1 MSIDVRARLAKAE
14 PFYFSWMTLPGA
26 IVAGQ
31 VARLPY
37 EGVCID
43 MQHGLAGFT
52 DVAAMSPAITQTG
65 KPLILR
71 ILWNDPGLI
80 GQALDA
86 GASIVVAPMVN
97 TAAQAEALVKAA
109 KYAPQGMRSWGGY
122 AAVQAAGVVP
132 ADYLK
137 VANSRTMIFAMIETE
152 EALGNLEAI
161 AATPGL
167 DGLFVGPND
176 LSISLGF
183 GLGKDLKIPKLE
195 AAIKSIAA
203 AARKNNLVP
212 GAFGGSP
219 EACAFFAGHGFR
231 FIAAATDVGLLAA
244 GAKAMQD
251 QLQLSLSH
259 SD

>member
-1 MSIDVRARLAKAE
+1 MSADLRTRLAQPE

-43 MQHGLAGFT
+43 MQHGLSGFT
-52 DVAAMSPAITQTG
+52 DVASMSPAITQTG

-71 ILWNDPGLI
+71 ILWNDPGLV

-86 GASIVVAPMVN
+86 GASIVIAPMVN
-97 TAAQAEALVKAA
+97 TAVQAQALVRAA

-137 VANSRTMIFAMIETE
+137 VANNRTMIFAMIETE
-152 EALGNLEAI
+152 EALGNLDQI

-183 GLGKDLKIPKLE
+183 GLGKDLTIPKLE
-195 AAIKSIAA
+195 AAIKAIAA
-203 AARKNNLVP
+203 AAKTNNLVP

-219 EACAFFAGHGFR
+219 QACAFFASHGFR
-231 FIAAATDVGLLAA
+231 FIAATTDVGLLAA
-244 GAKAMQD
+244 GAKALQD
-251 QLQLSLSH
+251 QLTKI
-259 SD
+259 

>member
-1 MSIDVRARLAKAE
+1 MSVDLRARLVKAE
-14 PFYFSWMTLPGA
+14 PFFFSWMTLPGA

-37 EGVCID
+37 EAVCVD

-52 DVAAMSPAITQTG
+52 DVAAMAPAVGASG

-71 ILWNDPGLI
+71 ILWNDPGLV

-86 GASIVVAPMVN
+86 GASAVIAPMVN
-97 TAAQAEALVKAA
+97 NPQQAQALVRAA
-109 KYAPQGMRSWGGY
+109 KYAPAGMRSWGGY
-122 AAVQAAGVVP
+122 AAVQAAGLAP

-137 VANSRTMIFAMIETE
+137 EANRRTLIFAMIETE
-152 EALGNLEAI
+152 EALGHLDAI

-195 AAIKSIAA
+195 DSIKAIAA
-203 AARKNNLVP
+203 AAQKNNLVP

-219 EACAFFAGHGFR
+219 ENCAYFVGHGFK

-251 QLQLSLSH
+251 QLGLI
-259 SD
+259 

>member
-1 MSIDVRARLAKAE
+1 MSLDLRTRLEKPE

-37 EGVCID
+37 EAVCID
-43 MQHGLAGFT
+43 MQHGLSGFT
-52 DVAAMSPAITQTG
+52 DVASMSPAITATG
-65 KPLILR
+65 KPVILR
-71 ILWNDPGLI
+71 ILWNDPGLV

-86 GASIVVAPMVN
+86 GASAVIAPMVN
-97 TAAQAEALVKAA
+97 TGAQAQALVKAA
-109 KYAPQGMRSWGGY
+109 KYAPAGMRSWGGY
-122 AAVQAAGVVP
+122 AAVQAAGLVP

-137 VANSRTMIFAMIETE
+137 EANRRTMIFAMIETQ
-152 EALGNLEAI
+152 EALGNLDEI
-161 AATPGL
+161 ARTPGL

-195 AAIKSIAA
+195 AAITSIAA
-203 AARKNNLVP
+203 AAKKNKLVP

-219 EACAFFAGHGFR
+219 EACAFFAGHGFK
-231 FIAAATDVGLLAA
+231 FIAAATDIGLMGA

-251 QLQLSLSH
+251 DLAKI
-259 SD
+259 

>member
-1 MSIDVRARLAKAE
+1 MGIDLRSRLAKPE
-14 PFYFSWMTLPGA
+14 PFYFTWMTFPGA

-52 DVAAMSPAITQTG
+52 DVASMSPAITASG

-71 ILWNDPGLI
+71 ILWNDPGLV

-86 GASIVVAPMVN
+86 GATAVVAPMVN
-97 TAAQAEALVKAA
+97 TRAQAEALVKAA
-109 KYAPQGMRSWGGY
+109 KYAPAGMRSWGGY
-122 AAVQAAGVVP
+122 AAVQAAGTVP

-137 VANSRTMIFAMIETE
+137 DANSRTMIFAMIETE
-152 EALGNLEAI
+152 EALGNLDAI

-195 AAIKSIAA
+195 AAIKAIAA
-203 AARKNNLVP
+203 AAKKNKLVP

-244 GAKAMQD
+244 GARAMQD
-251 QLQLSLSH
+251 QLAKI
-259 SD
+259 

>member
-1 MSIDVRARLAKAE
+1 MSVDLRARLARPE

-52 DVAAMSPAITQTG
+52 DVAAMSPAITAAG
-65 KPLILR
+65 KPLVLR
-71 ILWNDPGLI
+71 ILWNDPGLV

-86 GASIVVAPMVN
+86 GASAVIAPMVN
-97 TAAQAEALVKAA
+97 TPAQAQALVKAA
-109 KYAPQGMRSWGGY
+109 KYAPAGMRSWGGY
-122 AAVQAAGVVP
+122 AAVQAAGLVP
-132 ADYLK
+132 GDYLK
-137 VANSRTMIFAMIETE
+137 EANRRTLVFAMIETE
-152 EALGNLEAI
+152 EALGNLDRI

-183 GLGKDLKIPKLE
+183 GLGKDLRIPKLE
-195 AAIKSIAA
+195 AAIKTVAA
-203 AARKNNLVP
+203 AARKNALVA
-212 GAFGGSP
+212 GAFGGTP
-219 EACAFFAGHGFR
+219 ENCAFFAGHGFT

-251 QLQLSLSH
+251 QLGRI
-259 SD
+259 

>member
-1 MSIDVRARLAKAE
+1 MSVDLRARLAKPE

-52 DVAAMSPAITQTG
+52 DVASMSPSITQTG

-86 GASIVVAPMVN
+86 GASIVIAPMVN
-97 TAAQAEALVKAA
+97 TQAQAHALVKAA

-137 VANSRTMIFAMIETE
+137 EANSRTMIFAMIETE
-152 EALGNLEAI
+152 EALGNLDAI

-203 AARKNNLVP
+203 AAKKNRLVP
-212 GAFGGSP
+212 GAFAGSP
-219 EACAFFAGHGFR
+219 ESCAFFAGHGFR
-231 FIAAATDVGLLAA
+231 FLAAATDVGLLAA

-251 QLQLSLSH
+251 KLTKI
-259 SD
+259 

>member
-1 MSIDVRARLAKAE
+1 MSVDLRVRLEKPE

-37 EGVCID
+37 EAVCVD
-43 MQHGLAGFT
+43 MQHGLSGFT
-52 DVAAMSPAITQTG
+52 DVAAMSPAITASG
-65 KPLILR
+65 KPLVLR
-71 ILWNDPGLI
+71 ILWNDPGLV

-86 GASIVVAPMVN
+86 GASAVIAPMVN
-97 TAAQAEALVKAA
+97 TKAEAQALVRAA
-109 KYAPQGMRSWGGY
+109 KYAPTGGRSWGGY
-122 AAVQAAGVVP
+122 AAVQAAGLVP

-137 VANSRTMIFAMIETE
+137 EANRRTLIFAMIETE
-152 EALGNLEAI
+152 EALGNLDQI

-203 AARKNNLVP
+203 AARKNKLVP

-219 EACAFFAGHGFR
+219 EACAYFVGHGFK
-231 FIAAATDVGLLAA
+231 FIAAATDVGLLTA

-251 QLQLSLSH
+251 RLAQI
-259 SD
+259 

>member
-1 MSIDVRARLAKAE
+1 MSVDLRARLAKPK

-37 EGVCID
+37 EAVCID
-43 MQHGLAGFT
+43 MQHGLSGFT
-52 DVAAMSPAITQTG
+52 DVASMSPAITAAG

-71 ILWNDPGLI
+71 ILWNDPGLV

-86 GASIVVAPMVN
+86 GASAVIAPMVN
-97 TAAQAEALVKAA
+97 TPAQAQALVKAA
-109 KYAPQGMRSWGGY
+109 KYAPTGMRSWGGY
-122 AAVQAAGVVP
+122 AALQAAGLVP

-137 VANSRTMIFAMIETE
+137 EANRRTMIFAMIETE
-152 EALGNLEAI
+152 EALGNLDEI
-161 AATPGL
+161 ARTPGL

-195 AAIKSIAA
+195 AAIKSIAKA
-203 AARKNNLVP
+203 AKKNELVP

-219 EACAFFAGHGFR
+219 EACAFFAGHGFK
-231 FIAAATDVGLLAA
+231 FIAAATDVGLMAA
-244 GAKAMQD
+244 GAKTMQD
-251 QLQLSLSH
+251 HLAKI
-259 SD
+259 

>member
-1 MSIDVRARLAKAE
+1 MSVDLRARLAKSE

-52 DVAAMSPAITQTG
+52 DVASMSPAITQTG

-71 ILWNDPGLI
+71 ILWNDPGLV

-86 GASIVVAPMVN
+86 GASVVIAPMVN
-97 TAAQAEALVKAA
+97 TANQAQALVKAA

-137 VANSRTMIFAMIETE
+137 EANRRTMVFAMIETE
-152 EALGNLEAI
+152 EALGNLDAI

-203 AARKNNLVP
+203 AAKKNGLVP

-219 EACAFFAGHGFR
+219 QACAVFAGHGFR
-231 FIAAATDVGLLAA
+231 FIAAATDVGLMAA
-244 GAKAMQD
+244 GAKALQD
-251 QLQLSLSH
+251 QMAEI
-259 SD
+259 

>member
-1 MSIDVRARLAKAE
+1 MTIDLRARLTQPD

-43 MQHGLAGFT
+43 MQHGLSGFT
-52 DVAAMSPAITQTG
+52 DVAAMSPAITAAG
-65 KPLILR
+65 KPVILR
-71 ILWNDPGLI
+71 ILWNDPGLV

-86 GASIVVAPMVN
+86 GAQTVIAPMVN
-97 TAAQAEALVKAA
+97 TPAAAAALVKAA

-122 AAVQAAGVVP
+122 AAVQAAGLVP

-137 VANSRTMIFAMIETE
+137 QANSRTMIFAMIETE
-152 EALGNLEAI
+152 EALGNLDKI

-203 AARKNNLVP
+203 AAKKHKLVP

-219 EACAFFAGHGFR
+219 EACAFFAGHGYR
-231 FIAAATDVGLLAA
+231 FIAAATDVGLMAA

-251 QLQLSLSH
+251 DLAKV
-259 SD
+259 

>member
-1 MSIDVRARLAKAE
+1 MASDLRGRLAKAD
-14 PFYFSWMTLPGA
+14 PFYFSWMTFPGA

-31 VARLPY
+31 LARLPY
-37 EGVCID
+37 EAVCID

-52 DVAAMSPAITQTG
+52 DVASMSPAITASG
-65 KPLILR
+65 KPLVLR

-86 GASIVVAPMVN
+86 GATAVIVPMVN
-97 TAAQAEALVKAA
+97 SRAQAEAVVKAA
-109 KYAPQGMRSWGGY
+109 KYAPMGMRSWGGY
-122 AAVQAAGVVP
+122 AAVQAAGTVP

-137 VANSRTMIFAMIETE
+137 EANSRTMIFAMIETE
-152 EALGNLEAI
+152 EALGNLDAI

-195 AAIKSIAA
+195 AAIKAIAA
-203 AARKNNLVP
+203 AAKKNSLVP

-251 QLQLSLSH
+251 QLAKI
-259 SD
+259 

>member
-1 MSIDVRARLAKAE
+1 MASDLRGRLAKAE
-14 PFYFSWMTLPGA
+14 PFYFSWMTFPGA

-31 VARLPY
+31 MARLPY
-37 EGVCID
+37 EAVCID

-52 DVAAMSPAITQTG
+52 DVASMSPAITASG
-65 KPLILR
+65 KPLVLR

-86 GASIVVAPMVN
+86 GATAVIVPMVN
-97 TAAQAEALVKAA
+97 TRAQAEAVVKAA
-109 KYAPQGMRSWGGY
+109 KYAPMGMRSWGGY
-122 AAVQAAGVVP
+122 AAVQAAGTVP

-137 VANSRTMIFAMIETE
+137 EANSRTMIFAMIETE
-152 EALGNLEAI
+152 EALGNLDEI

-195 AAIKSIAA
+195 AAIKAIAA
-203 AARKNNLVP
+203 AAKKNKLVP

-244 GAKAMQD
+244 GAKALRD
-251 QLQLSLSH
+251 QLAKI
-259 SD
+259 

>member
-1 MSIDVRARLAKAE
+1 MGTDLRSRLAKPE
-14 PFYFSWMTLPGA
+14 PFYFSWMTFPGA

-31 VARLPY
+31 MARLPY
-37 EGVCID
+37 EAVCID

-52 DVAAMSPAITQTG
+52 DVASMSPAITASG

-71 ILWNDPGLI
+71 ILWNDPGLV

-86 GASIVVAPMVN
+86 GATAVIAPMVN
-97 TAAQAEALVKAA
+97 TRAQAEALVKAA
-109 KYAPQGMRSWGGY
+109 KYAPAGMRSWGGY
-122 AAVQAAGVVP
+122 AAVQAAGTVP
-132 ADYLK
+132 AEYLK
-137 VANSRTMIFAMIETE
+137 EANSRTMIFAMIETE
-152 EALGNLEAI
+152 EALGNLDAI

-195 AAIKSIAA
+195 AAIKAIAA
-203 AARKNNLVP
+203 AAKKNKLVP

-231 FIAAATDVGLLAA
+231 FIAAATDVGLLTA

-251 QLQLSLSH
+251 QLAKV
-259 SD
+259 

>member
-1 MSIDVRARLAKAE
+1 MASDLRDRLAKAD
-14 PFYFSWMTLPGA
+14 PFYFSWMTFPGA

-31 VARLPY
+31 MARLPY
-37 EGVCID
+37 EAVCID

-52 DVAAMSPAITQTG
+52 DVASMSPAVTASG
-65 KPLILR
+65 KPLVLR

-86 GASIVVAPMVN
+86 GATAVIVPMVN
-97 TAAQAEALVKAA
+97 TRAQAEAVVKAA
-109 KYAPQGMRSWGGY
+109 KYAPTGMRSWGGY
-122 AAVQAAGVVP
+122 AAVQAAGTVP

-137 VANSRTMIFAMIETE
+137 EANSRTMIFAMIETE
-152 EALGNLEAI
+152 EALGNLDAI
-161 AATPGL
+161 ASTPGL

-195 AAIKSIAA
+195 AAIKAIAA
-203 AARKNNLVP
+203 AAKKNKLVP

-219 EACAFFAGHGFR
+219 ENCAFFAGHGFR

-244 GAKAMQD
+244 GAKALQD
-251 QLQLSLSH
+251 QLANI
-259 SD
+259 

>member
-1 MSIDVRARLAKAE
+1 MASDLRGRLAKAD
-14 PFYFSWMTLPGA
+14 PFYFSWMTFPGA

-31 VARLPY
+31 MARLPY
-37 EGVCID
+37 EAVCID

-52 DVAAMSPAITQTG
+52 DVASMSPAITASG
-65 KPLILR
+65 KPLVLR

-86 GASIVVAPMVN
+86 GATAVIVPMVN
-97 TAAQAEALVKAA
+97 TRAQAEAVVKAA
-109 KYAPQGMRSWGGY
+109 KYAPMGMRSWGGY
-122 AAVQAAGVVP
+122 AAVQAAGTVP

-137 VANSRTMIFAMIETE
+137 EANSRTMIFAMIETE
-152 EALGNLEAI
+152 EALGNLDAI
-161 AATPGL
+161 ASTPGL

-195 AAIKSIAA
+195 AAIKAIAA
-203 AARKNNLVP
+203 AAKKNSLVP

-244 GAKAMQD
+244 GAKALQD
-251 QLQLSLSH
+251 QLAKI
-259 SD
+259 

>member
-1 MSIDVRARLAKAE
+1 MRK
-14 PFYFSWMTLPGA
+14 MTGLP
-26 IVAGQ
+26 
-31 VARLPY
+31 
-37 EGVCID
+37 
-43 MQHGLAGFT
+43 
-52 DVAAMSPAITQTG
+52 
-65 KPLILR
+65 
-71 ILWNDPGLI
+71 
-80 GQALDA
+80 
-86 GASIVVAPMVN
+86 
-97 TAAQAEALVKAA
+97 
-109 KYAPQGMRSWGGY
+109 
-122 AAVQAAGVVP
+122 AAVIAG
-132 ADYLK
+132 D
-137 VANSRTMIFAMIETE
+137 
-152 EALGNLEAI
+152 I

-251 QLQLSLSH
+251 QLTKN
-259 SD
+259 

>member
-1 MSIDVRARLAKAE
+1 MSVDLRARLARPE

-37 EGVCID
+37 EAVCID

-52 DVAAMSPAITQTG
+52 DVAAMSPAITAAG
-65 KPLILR
+65 KPLVLR
-71 ILWNDPGLI
+71 ILWNDPGLV

-86 GASIVVAPMVN
+86 GASAVIAPMVN
-97 TAAQAEALVKAA
+97 TPAQAQALVKAA
-109 KYAPQGMRSWGGY
+109 KYAPAGMRSWGGY
-122 AAVQAAGVVP
+122 AAVQAAGLVP
-132 ADYLK
+132 GDYLK
-137 VANSRTMIFAMIETE
+137 EANRRTLVFAMIETE
-152 EALGNLEAI
+152 EALGNLDRI

-183 GLGKDLKIPKLE
+183 GLGKDLRIPKLE
-195 AAIKSIAA
+195 AAIKSVAA
-203 AARKNNLVP
+203 AARKNALVA
-212 GAFGGSP
+212 GAFGGTP
-219 EACAFFAGHGFR
+219 ENCAFFAGHGFT
-231 FIAAATDVGLLAA
+231 FIAAATDVGLLTA

-251 QLQLSLSH
+251 QLGRI
-259 SD
+259 

>member
-1 MSIDVRARLAKAE
+1 MASDLRGRLAKAD
-14 PFYFSWMTLPGA
+14 PFYFSWMTFPGA

-31 VARLPY
+31 LARLPY
-37 EGVCID
+37 EAVCID

-52 DVAAMSPAITQTG
+52 DVASMSPAITASG
-65 KPLILR
+65 KPLVLR

-86 GASIVVAPMVN
+86 GATAVIVPMVN
-97 TAAQAEALVKAA
+97 TRAQAEAVVKAA
-109 KYAPQGMRSWGGY
+109 KYAPMGMRSWGGY
-122 AAVQAAGVVP
+122 AAVQAAGTVP

-137 VANSRTMIFAMIETE
+137 EANSRTMIFAMIETE

-195 AAIKSIAA
+195 AAIKAIAA
-203 AARKNNLVP
+203 AAKKNSLVP

-251 QLQLSLSH
+251 QLAKI
-259 SD
+259 